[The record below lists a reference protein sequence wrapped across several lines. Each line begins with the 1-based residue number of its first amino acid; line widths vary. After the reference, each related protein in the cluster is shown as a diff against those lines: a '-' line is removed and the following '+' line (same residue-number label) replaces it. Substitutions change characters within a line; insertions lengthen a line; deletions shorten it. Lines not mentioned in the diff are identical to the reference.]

1 MIHRRALLVALPWGL
16 LVIAALLAL
25 PLALRSRLPDPMAV
39 HWTLDGVADR
49 TLPFGPAVSLGVA
62 VWGVTWLALLA
73 VAARG
78 TMLSRRQGRMLWWG
92 LLSGGAVFSFG
103 MQLTTV
109 LANLDGAPGA
119 PGLWAVL
126 VMVAASAAGVPA
138 AWLGRGEPD
147 PAPAPAAPPAT
158 LRLRPGQ
165 SAWVSRA
172 TNQWLVVLTI
182 CLGFAGLAGSLV
194 IAWAAIPILV
204 VLALGLFTSSVRV
217 KVNDDGV
224 LIGYGWL
231 RWPAR
236 RIALSSVDRA
246 WAEDR
251 FPSQVGGWGVR
262 GMPGSSTI
270 MLRGGQCL
278 VIRDTKG
285 GTIAVSVDD
294 AETGAS
300 LINAL
305 RVAS

>member
-1 MIHRRALLVALPWGL
+1 MIRRRALLVALPWGL
-16 LVIAALLAL
+16 IVIAALLAV

-39 HWTLDGVADR
+39 HWSADGVADT
-49 TLPFGPAVSLGVA
+49 TLPFGPAISLGVA
-62 VWGVTWLALLA
+62 MWGITWLALLA

-78 TMLSRRQGRMLWWG
+78 AMLSRRQGRMLWWG
-92 LLSGGAVFSFG
+92 LLSGAAVFSFG
-103 MQLTTV
+103 MQLITV
-109 LANLDGAPGA
+109 LANLDGASGS

-126 VMVAASAAGVPA
+126 VIAAALAAGAPA
-138 AWLGRGEPD
+138 AWLGRGGPD
-147 PAPAPAAPPAT
+147 PAIEPAAPPT
-158 LRLRPGQ
+158 EIRLRPGRR
-165 SAWVSRA
+165 AWVSRA
-172 TNQWLVVLTI
+172 TNQWLVALTI
-182 CLGFAGLAGSLV
+182 CMAFAGVAGYLV
-194 IAWAAIPILV
+194 VAWAVIPIFAILV
-204 VLALGLFTSSVRV
+204 FGLFTSSVRV
-217 KVNDDGV
+217 KVNDAGV

-231 RWPAR
+231 RWPVR

-246 WAEDR
+246 WAEER

-278 VIRDTKG
+278 VIRDTDG

-305 RVAS
+305 RLAA